1 MNRFSLRALS
11 SVAVACAA
19 VVLSG
24 SASAAEQAKPAPAAA
39 LAVGENMD
47 VAMEYTLTVEGK
59 VVDSTDGRESFH
71 YVHGRGQI
79 LPELENRLAGLHPG
93 DSKEVALTA
102 DQGYGQVDPAAFV
115 EVPKDRLPA
124 EIKPEVGQMLEG
136 VNPENGKNF
145 RARIHEVKDSTVVL
159 DLNHPLAGK
168 PLNFK
173 VTIKEITPAKE
184 AATPAAVAP
193 AKEPTPAS

>member
-1 MNRFSLRALS
+1 MNRVSLRALS
-11 SVAVACAA
+11 SVAVGFAA
-19 VVLSG
+19 LVLSDP
-24 SASAAEQAKPAPAAA
+24 ASAAEQVKPVPAPA

-47 VAMEYTLTVEGK
+47 VAMEYTLTVDGK
-59 VVDSTDGRESFH
+59 VVDTTDGRESFH

-79 LPELENRLAGLHPG
+79 LPELENRLVGLHPG

-124 EIKPEVGQMLEG
+124 EIKPEAGQMLEG
-136 VNPENGKNF
+136 VNPENGKSF
-145 RARIHEVKDSTVVL
+145 RARISEVKDATVVL

-168 PLNFK
+168 PLTFK
-173 VTIKEITPAKE
+173 VMIKEIAPAKE
-184 AATPAAVAP
+184 AAAPPKEATPA
-193 AKEPTPAS
+193 PAS